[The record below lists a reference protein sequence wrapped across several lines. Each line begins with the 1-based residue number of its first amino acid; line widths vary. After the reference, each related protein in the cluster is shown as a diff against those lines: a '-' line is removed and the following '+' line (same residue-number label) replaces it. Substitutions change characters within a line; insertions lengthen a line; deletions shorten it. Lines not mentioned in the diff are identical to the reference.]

1 VQAFSVYVDTLFVCS
16 ATAFMILITNQYYVT
31 GVEATESGG
40 MLANDVL
47 ANSPAFTQYA
57 LESVI
62 GGFGK
67 TFVAFALFFFAF
79 TTILAYYYIAETN
92 VAYIRRTIRVPGEI
106 TVLKFLMLGA
116 VFYGTVRTADLAWA
130 LGDMAV
136 GLMAWLNIVGI
147 LILFLMGKPAL
158 KALDDYEAQ
167 MKAGVTK
174 YTFDPKKLGIRN
186 ADFWE
191 REG

>member
-1 VQAFSVYVDTLFVCS
+1 
-16 ATAFMILITNQYYVT
+16 M
-31 GVEATESGG
+31 
-40 MLANDVL
+40 
-47 ANSPAFTQYA
+47 
-57 LESVI
+57 VI
-62 GGFGK
+62 
-67 TFVAFALFFFAF
+67 
-79 TTILAYYYIAETN
+79 IAYL
-92 VAYIRRTIRVPGEI
+92 RRTIRVPGEI
-106 TVLKFLMLGA
+106 TVLKILMLGA

-130 LGDMAV
+130 LGDMGV

-158 KALDDYEAQ
+158 KALEDYESQ
-167 MKAGVTK
+167 MKAGVTT